1 MVGRSSGFD
10 DLSGCFDPI
19 YSSSDSLDLSPL
31 SQYVG
36 LHPDQGGFYGGFLEF
51 SLNTRI

>member
-1 MVGRSSGFD
+1 MVGRSLGFD
-10 DLSGCFDPI
+10 DPSRCFDPI
-19 YSSSDSLDLSPL
+19 YSSPDSPDVSPL